1 MKDMHSNI
9 KIVRGVG
16 PAAVGTTGAA
26 NGTLSAFVDRQGFE
40 SVEFVIGRGVSAS
53 AVDVIT
59 PVILEGD
66 ATGGSFTSVADGDL
80 LGTEAAV
87 ATALTG
93 NAAAVSKLGY
103 RGNKRYLKI
112 RLYGTGTAT
121 SLVDAKVL
129 LGNPHLS
136 PVA

>member
-26 NGTLSAFVDRQGFE
+26 NGTLSAFIDRQGYE
-40 SVEFVIGRGVSAS
+40 SVEFALGRNVSAS

-59 PVILEGD
+59 PVVLEGD
-66 ATGGSFTSVADGDL
+66 ATGGSFTSVADADL
-80 LGTEAAV
+80 LGTEAA
-87 ATALTG
+87 AALALTG
-93 NAAAVSKLGY
+93 NAAAVSKIGY

-112 RLYGTGTAT
+112 RMYGTGTAT
-121 SLVDAKVL
+121 CIVDAKAI
-129 LGNPHLS
+129 LGHPHIA

>member
-1 MKDMHSNI
+1 MKDMHNSI
-9 KIVRGVG
+9 KVVTGIA

-26 NGTLSAFVDRQGFE
+26 NGTLSGVIDRRGYE
-40 SVEFVIGRGVSAS
+40 SVEFVIGRGASAS

-66 ATGGSFTSVADGDL
+66 ATGGSFTSVADADL
-80 LGTEAAV
+80 LGTEAAA

-121 SLVDAKVL
+121 GLVDAKAI
-129 LGNPHLS
+129 LGHPNLS